1 MCSYVLDGGRIMEIK
16 VMKNILHANQKLA
29 EENRALFLA
38 KGIKSV
44 NIMAS
49 PGSGKTSTI
58 LKLIEAFGERVDV
71 AVVEGDIASSI
82 DAQKIDKLGKPV
94 IQINTGGGC
103 HLDANMIKSAVESLD
118 LRDGAIL
125 FIENVG
131 NLVCPSSFDL
141 GEGIKMVIASVPEG
155 HDKPYKYTSMFEAA
169 DIVVL
174 NKMDLMPYIDF
185 DRDSFY
191 KGVKALNEKAEII
204 EISCKTGEGIEKLAQ
219 WMLTTQVSRSRS

>member
-1 MCSYVLDGGRIMEIK
+1 MEIK
-16 VMKNILHANQKLA
+16 VMKNIMHANQRLA
-29 EENRALFLA
+29 EENRVFFKTKA
-38 KGIKSV
+38 IKTV

-58 LKLIEAFGERVDV
+58 LKLIEAFGEKADV
-71 AVVEGDIASSI
+71 AVIEGDIASSI
-82 DAQKIDKLGKPV
+82 DAEKIDKLGKPV

-103 HLDANMIKSAVESLD
+103 HLDANMIKTAVESLNMK
-118 LRDGAIL
+118 DGSIL

-141 GEGIKMVIASVPEG
+141 GEGLKMVIASVPEG
-155 HDKPYKYTSMFEAA
+155 HDKPYKYTSMFETA
-169 DIVVL
+169 DLVVL
-174 NKMDLMPYIDF
+174 NKTDLMPYIDF

-191 KGVKALNEKAEII
+191 KGVKALNDKAEII

-219 WMLTTQVSRSRS
+219 WMLTTQVFHNRY

>member
-1 MCSYVLDGGRIMEIK
+1 MEVK
-16 VMKNILHANQKLA
+16 VMKNIMHANDKLA
-29 EENRALFLA
+29 EENRDYFQ
-38 KGIKSV
+38 KKNIKAV

-58 LKLIEAFGERVDV
+58 LKLIEAFGDKVSV

-82 DAQKIDKLGKPV
+82 DAEKIDKLGKPV
-94 IQINTGGGC
+94 MQINTGGGC
-103 HLDANMIKSAVESLD
+103 HLDANMIKAAVETLKLD
-118 LRDGAIL
+118 EGAIL

-155 HDKPYKYTSMFEAA
+155 HDKPYKYTSMFELA
-169 DIVVL
+169 DLIVL
-174 NKMDLMPYIDF
+174 NKTDLMPYIDF

-191 KGVKALNEKAEII
+191 KGVRALNEKAEII
-204 EISCKTGEGIEKLAQ
+204 EVSCKTGEGVERLAQ
-219 WMLTTQVSRSRS
+219 WFLGTDK

>member
-1 MCSYVLDGGRIMEIK
+1 MEIK
-16 VMKNILHANQKLA
+16 VMKNIMDANQKLA
-29 EENRALFLA
+29 EDNRVFFQE
-38 KGIKSV
+38 KGIKAV

-49 PGSGKTSTI
+49 PGSGKTSVI
-58 LKLIEAFGERVDV
+58 LGLIEAFGERADV
-71 AVVEGDIASSI
+71 AVIEGDIASSI
-82 DAQKIDKLGKPV
+82 DAEKIDKLGKPV

-103 HLDANMIKSAVESLD
+103 HLDANMIKSAAENLD
-118 LRDGAIL
+118 LKDGAIL

-141 GEGIKMVIASVPEG
+141 GESIKMVIASVPEG

-169 DIVVL
+169 DIIVL

-191 KGVKALNEKAEII
+191 KGIKALNEKAEII
-204 EISCKTGEGIEKLAQ
+204 EISCKTGEGIEKLAK
-219 WMLTTQVSRSRS
+219 WMLTTQVSHSRS

>member
-1 MCSYVLDGGRIMEIK
+1 MEVK
-16 VMKNILHANQKLA
+16 VMKNIMHANDRLA
-29 EENRALFLA
+29 EENRKYFAE
-38 KGIKSV
+38 KRIKAV

-49 PGSGKTSTI
+49 PGSGKTSII
-58 LKLIEAFGERVDV
+58 LSLIGAFGDRANV

-82 DAQKIDKLGKPV
+82 DAEKIDKLGNPV

-103 HLDANMIKSAVESLD
+103 HLDANMIKAACESLN
-118 LRDGAIL
+118 LKNETIL

-155 HDKPYKYTSMFEAA
+155 HDKPYKYTSMFELS
-169 DIVVL
+169 DVIVL
-174 NKMDLMPYIDF
+174 NKTDLMPYIDF

-191 KGVKALNEKAEII
+191 SGVRALNEKAEII
-204 EISCKTGEGIEKLAQ
+204 EVSCKTGEGIDKLAQ
-219 WMLTTQVSRSRS
+219 WMLEAK

>member
-1 MCSYVLDGGRIMEIK
+1 MEVK
-16 VMKNILHANQKLA
+16 VMKNIMHANDKLA
-29 EENRALFLA
+29 EENRDYFQ
-38 KGIKSV
+38 KKNIKAV

-58 LKLIEAFGERVDV
+58 LKLIEAFGDKVSV

-82 DAQKIDKLGKPV
+82 DAEKIEKLGKPV

-103 HLDANMIKSAVESLD
+103 HLDANMIKAAVETLKLD
-118 LRDGAIL
+118 EGAIL

-155 HDKPYKYTSMFEAA
+155 HDKPYKYTSMFELA
-169 DIVVL
+169 DLIVL
-174 NKMDLMPYIDF
+174 NKTDLMPYIDF

-191 KGVKALNEKAEII
+191 KGVRALNEKAEII
-204 EISCKTGEGIEKLAQ
+204 EVSCKTGEGVEKLAH
-219 WMLTTQVSRSRS
+219 WFLRTDK

>member
-1 MCSYVLDGGRIMEIK
+1 MEVK
-16 VMKNILHANQKLA
+16 VMKNIMHANDKLA
-29 EENRALFLA
+29 EENRDYFQ
-38 KGIKSV
+38 KKNIKAV

-58 LKLIEAFGERVDV
+58 LKLIEAFGDKVSL

-82 DAQKIDKLGKPV
+82 DAEKIDKLGKPV

-103 HLDANMIKSAVESLD
+103 HLDANMIKAAVETLKLD
-118 LRDGAIL
+118 EGAIL

-155 HDKPYKYTSMFEAA
+155 HDKPYKYTSMFELA
-169 DIVVL
+169 DLIVL
-174 NKMDLMPYIDF
+174 NKTDLMPYIDF

-191 KGVKALNEKAEII
+191 KGVRALNEKAEII
-204 EISCKTGEGIEKLAQ
+204 EVSCKTGEGVEKLAH
-219 WMLTTQVSRSRS
+219 WFLRTDK

>member
-1 MCSYVLDGGRIMEIK
+1 MEVKI
-16 VMKNILHANQKLA
+16 MKNIMHANEKLA
-29 EENRALFLA
+29 GENRDYFQK
-38 KGIKSV
+38 KGIKAV

-58 LKLIEAFGERVDV
+58 LKLIEAFGDRASV

-82 DAQKIDKLGKPV
+82 DAEKIDSLGKPV

-103 HLDANMIKSAVESLD
+103 HLDANMIKVAVDSLN
-118 LRDGAIL
+118 LSDGSIL

-155 HDKPYKYTSMFEAA
+155 HDKPYKYTSMFELA
-169 DIVVL
+169 DIIVL
-174 NKMDLMPYIDF
+174 NKTDLMPYIDF
-185 DRDSFY
+185 DRESFY
-191 KGVKALNEKAEII
+191 KGVRALNEKAEII
-204 EISCKTGEGIEKLAQ
+204 EVSCKTGEGVDKLAQ
-219 WMLTTQVSRSRS
+219 WLLQLSV

>member
-1 MCSYVLDGGRIMEIK
+1 MEVK
-16 VMKNILHANQKLA
+16 VMKNIMHANQKLA
-29 EENRALFLA
+29 EENRDFF
-38 KGIKSV
+38 KSRRIKTV

-58 LKLIEAFGERVDV
+58 LKLIEAFGDKVHV
-71 AVVEGDIASSI
+71 AVVEGDIASCI
-82 DAQKIDKLGKPV
+82 DAEKIDKLGIPV

-103 HLDANMIKSAVESLD
+103 HLDANMIKSAVESFE
-118 LRDGAIL
+118 LRDETIL

-174 NKMDLMPYIDF
+174 NKTDLMPYIDF
-185 DRDSFY
+185 DKDSFY
-191 KGVKALNEKAEII
+191 KGIKALNEKAEII
-204 EISCKTGEGIEKLAQ
+204 EISCRTGVGVDKLAQ
-219 WMLTTQVSRSRS
+219 WMLTTQVSHSQS

>member
-1 MCSYVLDGGRIMEIK
+1 MEVK
-16 VMKNILHANQKLA
+16 VMKNIMHANDRLA
-29 EENRALFLA
+29 EENRKYFTE
-38 KGIKSV
+38 KRIKAV

-58 LKLIEAFGERVDV
+58 LKLIEAFGDRVNV

-82 DAQKIDKLGKPV
+82 DAEKIDKLGKPV

-103 HLDANMIKSAVESLD
+103 HLDANMIKAACESLD
-118 LRDGAIL
+118 LKNETIL

-155 HDKPYKYTSMFEAA
+155 HDKPYKYTSMFELA
-169 DIVVL
+169 DVIVL
-174 NKMDLMPYIDF
+174 NKTDLMPYIDF
-185 DRDSFY
+185 DSDSFY
-191 KGVKALNEKAEII
+191 KGVRALNEKAEII
-204 EISCKTGEGIEKLAQ
+204 EVSCKTGEGIEKLAQ
-219 WMLTTQVSRSRS
+219 WMLGEG

>member
-1 MCSYVLDGGRIMEIK
+1 M
-16 VMKNILHANQKLA
+16 HANAKLA
-29 EENRALFLA
+29 DENRDYFSLR
-38 KGIKSV
+38 GIKAV

-58 LKLIEAFGERVDV
+58 LKLIDAFGDKANV

-82 DAQKIDKLGKPV
+82 DAEKIDKLGNPV
-94 IQINTGGGC
+94 VQINTGGGC
-103 HLDANMIKSAVESLD
+103 HLDANMIKSAVESLN
-118 LRDGAIL
+118 LKDGSFL

-169 DIVVL
+169 DIVIL

-191 KGVKALNEKAEII
+191 KGVKALNENTEII

-219 WMLTTQVSRSRS
+219 WMLTTQVSHNRPQ

>member
-1 MCSYVLDGGRIMEIK
+1 MEVK
-16 VMKNILHANQKLA
+16 VMKNIMSANQKLA
-29 EENRALFLA
+29 GQNREFFGARN
-38 KGIKSV
+38 IKAI

-58 LKLIEAFGERVDV
+58 LSMIDRLEGKADI
-71 AVVEGDIASSI
+71 AVIEGDIASSI
-82 DAQKIDKLGKPV
+82 DAEKIDKLGKKV
-94 IQINTGGGC
+94 VQINTGGGC
-103 HLDANMIKSAVESLD
+103 HLDANMIKSCIESLD
-118 LRDGAIL
+118 LKDGSFL

-174 NKMDLMPYIDF
+174 NKTDLMPYIDF
-185 DRDSFY
+185 DKDSFY

-204 EISCKTGEGIEKLAQ
+204 EVSCKTGEGLDKLAD
-219 WMLTTQVSRSRS
+219 WLLKL

>member
-1 MCSYVLDGGRIMEIK
+1 MEVK
-16 VMKNILHANQKLA
+16 VMKNILHANQRLA
-29 EENRALFLA
+29 EENRDFFKA

-58 LKLIEAFGERVDV
+58 LSLIEAFGDKADV

-82 DAQKIDKLGKPV
+82 DAEKIDKLGKPV

-103 HLDANMIKSAVESLD
+103 HLDANMIKSAVESLN
-118 LRDGAIL
+118 LKDGAIL

-169 DIVVL
+169 DIIVL
-174 NKMDLMPYIDF
+174 NKTDLMPYIDF

-191 KGVKALNEKAEII
+191 KGVRALNEKAEII

-219 WMLTTQVSRSRS
+219 WMLTTQVSQIHS

>member
-1 MCSYVLDGGRIMEIK
+1 MEIK
-16 VMKNILHANQKLA
+16 VMKNIMDANQKLA
-29 EENRALFLA
+29 QDNREFFLER
-38 KGIKSV
+38 GIKAV

-58 LKLIEAFGERVDV
+58 LKLIEAFGDKVHV
-71 AVVEGDIASSI
+71 AVIEGDIASSI
-82 DAQKIDKLGKPV
+82 DAEKIDKLGKPV

-103 HLDANMIKSAVESLD
+103 HLDANMIKSSIDNLY
-118 LRDGAIL
+118 LKDGAIL

-174 NKMDLMPYIDF
+174 NKIDLMPYIDF
-185 DRDSFY
+185 DKDSFY
-191 KGVKALNEKAEII
+191 KGVRALNKRAEII
-204 EISCKTGEGIEKLAQ
+204 EISCTTGEGVDKLAQ
-219 WMLTTQVSRSRS
+219 WMLNLQVSHSHS